1 MKRFTLTDLVQL
13 PRLDAASAVAL
24 VRTLLTL
31 ADDKK
36 KLPPGVAQAKKRL
49 GVVHKEVAEALT
61 KRLSVG
67 LIDPQR
73 ARLADRGEDLAFS
86 ALFDFLTGWSKLP
99 APSKQS
105 AIAHHLLTALFPAGL
120 RFTLLGFQ
128 QEWAECQARLDR
140 IDREGLAAQLKLLG
154 GEPFLDNLRA
164 AHKEYGEALG
174 VTLARTDAA
183 PPTAVVKEP
192 LVRLQDALRKYVL
205 QVIAQVEESDATSA
219 QLAKDL
225 LAPLSEWQSRG
236 AKLTAPAEP
245 APAPLATEPA
255 PSPS

>member
-1 MKRFTLTDLVQL
+1 MKRFSLTDLVRL

-24 VRTLLTL
+24 VQTLLTL
-31 ADDKK
+31 AESHK
-36 KLPPGVAQAKKRL
+36 KLPPGVAQAHKRL
-49 GVVHKEVAEALT
+49 ASVHKEVAEALT
-61 KRLSVG
+61 QRLSVG
-67 LIDPQR
+67 LVDPQR

-99 APSKQS
+99 VPSKQS
-105 AIAHHLLTALFPAGL
+105 AIAQSLLTALYPTGL

-140 IDREGLAAQLKLLG
+140 IDREGLAAKLKALG

-174 VTLARTDAA
+174 VTQVRAEPA

-192 LVRLQDALRKYVL
+192 LVRLQEALRKYVL
-205 QVIAQVEESDATSA
+205 QVIAQVDESDPASA
-219 QLAKDL
+219 QRAADL
-225 LAPLSEWQSRG
+225 LAPVAEWQSR
-236 AKLTAPAEP
+236 ATKPANPEAPAT
-245 APAPLATEPA
+245 APLAPEHA
-255 PSPS
+255 ASPR

>member
-1 MKRFTLTDLVQL
+1 M
-13 PRLDAASAVAL
+13 
-24 VRTLLTL
+24 
-31 ADDKK
+31 
-36 KLPPGVAQAKKRL
+36 
-49 GVVHKEVAEALT
+49 
-61 KRLSVG
+61 
-67 LIDPQR
+67 
-73 ARLADRGEDLAFS
+73 
-86 ALFDFLTGWSKLP
+86 
-99 APSKQS
+99 PSKQS
-105 AIAHHLLTALFPAGL
+105 AIAQSLLTALYPTGL

-140 IDREGLAAQLKLLG
+140 IDREGLAAKLKALG

-174 VTLARTDAA
+174 VTQVRAEPA

-192 LVRLQDALRKYVL
+192 LVRLQEALRKYVL

-219 QLAKDL
+219 QLAEDL